1 MSTKIVPEDSRSA
14 TGNQDA
20 CRYVEIQKKEDLPRI
35 WSKGYP
41 LKTQPSKMYLM
52 ESVRGVF
59 LTELTFLTGHYPHT
73 VSPHLVTCWKQKGCL
88 QDHFRLN

>member
-1 MSTKIVPEDSRSA
+1 MSTKIVPEDSQSA
-14 TGNQDA
+14 AGNQDA

-52 ESVRGVF
+52 E
-59 LTELTFLTGHYPHT
+59 
-73 VSPHLVTCWKQKGCL
+73 
-88 QDHFRLN
+88 